1 MHSGSHEYLGEQI
14 WIVLGT
20 EKDFILLDVL
30 GDSFLEEKRNTRLEE
45 KRKCW

>member
-30 GDSFLEEKRNTRLEE
+30 GDSFMEEKRNTRLEE